1 MILAFLLKM
10 LFSCYVRSCG
20 DACGIWTRVFRLRA
34 WCPDQ
39 LDESTIFLLWTDIP
53 DSNRRGLFGR
63 QKCYQLH
70 QYPIWRCLRDSNPR
84 CRRDSPA
91 SWPLDEGII
100 YGGTYRVRT
109 GVICAAGRDANIYT
123 NAPCGDACGIRTRV
137 LRMKAWGPDQ
147 LNESTI
153 SIMFGDTCGNRT
165 RITGET
171 AQYLNRW
178 TKVPNLM
185 KTLLI

>member
-1 MILAFLLKM
+1 MDNFVFFKKSFYLL
-10 LFSCYVRSCG
+10 LEVIWWCLRDLNPRS
-20 DACGIWTRVFRLRA
+20 
-34 WCPDQ
+34 Q
-39 LDESTIFLLWTDIP
+39 DESLRSWPTRRKHHILVWSGTP
-53 DSNRRGLFGR
+53 DLNRHSLFGR
-63 QKCYQLH
+63 QKCCQLH

-109 GVICAAGRDANIYT
+109 GVICAAGRYVTIYT
-123 NAPCGDACGIRTRV
+123 NAPCGDACGIWTRV

-185 KTLLI
+185 KTQLI